1 MRFEPVTF
9 IRLVEQGY
17 GIKLTR
23 LDGGLLKI
31 LGASRLDDTARV
43 ALRRYKPVILPYLP
57 SEEGN

>member
-1 MRFEPVTF
+1 MRFEPVSF

-23 LDGGLLKI
+23 LDGALLKI

-43 ALRRYKPVILPYLP
+43 VLRQHKLAILPYLP
-57 SEEGN
+57 GEESN